1 MCRFKSGIILKDRV
15 FIPDYDSHTDM
26 LEELKIADTEDN
38 AKRLF
43 VRAELVPPDDDVF
56 TPVSS
61 WKYHVDQDI
70 LPDWYVTEVD
80 EMRMRE
86 AVTEWAKEH
95 IHIGEKIERI
105 DSGTHWIK
113 DCKVGNICGSAEVRR
128 IYGSAEVGY
137 IYDSA
142 KVRCIYGS
150 AKVGNIYDS
159 AKVGNICNSAEVGN
173 ICGSA
178 EVRRIYGSAKVGNI
192 CGSAEV
198 RCIYGSAEVGY
209 IYDSAKVRC
218 IYGSAKVGN
227 IYDSAKVG
235 NICNSAEVGNICGSA
250 KVGNIC
256 GSAEVENIYG
266 SAEVGYICDSAII
279 ETAKYYTWEHI
290 KSVCIKDEAVL
301 IDRYNNKIYHSG
313 AFETVIV
320 GGKKDE

>member
-113 DCKVGNICGSAEVRR
+113 DCKVGNICGSA
-128 IYGSAEVGY
+128 
-137 IYDSA
+137 

-150 AKVGNIYDS
+150 A
-159 AKVGNICNSAEVGN
+159 
-173 ICGSA
+173 
-178 EVRRIYGSAKVGNI
+178 EVRNIYGSAKVGNI

-198 RCIYGSAEVGY
+198 RCIYGSAKVGY
-209 IYDSAKVRC
+209 
-218 IYGSAKVGN
+218 
-227 IYDSAKVG
+227 
-235 NICNSAEVGNICGSA
+235 
-250 KVGNIC
+250 IC
-256 GSAEVENIYG
+256 GSAEVRYIYG
-266 SAEVGYICDSAII
+266 SAII
-279 ETAKYYTWEHI
+279 ETAKYSIWEHI

-320 GGKKDE
+320 RGKKK

>member
-70 LPDWYVTEVD
+70 LPDWYVAEVD
-80 EMRMRE
+80 ERRMRE

-128 IYGSAEVGY
+128 IYGSAKVGSICGSANVGSICGSAEVRNIRGSAEVG
-137 IYDSA
+137 
-142 KVRCIYGS
+142 R
-150 AKVGNIYDS
+150 
-159 AKVGNICNSAEVGN
+159 ICDSAEVGN

-178 EVRRIYGSAKVGNI
+178 EVRRIYGSAKVGSI
-192 CGSAEV
+192 
-198 RCIYGSAEVGY
+198 R
-209 IYDSAKVRC
+209 
-218 IYGSAKVGN
+218 GSAKVG
-227 IYDSAKVG
+227 S
-235 NICNSAEVGNICGSA
+235 ICGSA
-250 KVGNIC
+250 KVGSIC
-256 GSAEVENIYG
+256 GSAKVGSIRDSANVGSICD
-266 SAEVGYICDSAII
+266 SAEVGRICDSATI
-279 ETAKYYTWEHI
+279 ETAKYCTWEHI
-290 KSVCIKDEAVL
+290 KSVCINDEAVL

-320 GGKKDE
+320 GGKKK

>member
-43 VRAELVPPDDDVF
+43 VRAELVPPDNDVF

-80 EMRMRE
+80 ERRMRE

-113 DCKVGNICGSAEVRR
+113 DCKVGNICGSAEVRN
-128 IYGSAEVGY
+128 ICGSAEIEYICGSAEVGD
-137 IYDSA
+137 I
-142 KVRCIYGS
+142 RGS
-150 AKVGNIYDS
+150 AEIEYICGS

-173 ICGSA
+173 IYDSA
-178 EVRRIYGSAKVGNI
+178 KVGYIYGSAKVGNIFGSAKVENICGSAKVRNI

-198 RCIYGSAEVGY
+198 RCIYGSAKVGY
-209 IYDSAKVRC
+209 
-218 IYGSAKVGN
+218 IYGSAKVG
-227 IYDSAKVG
+227 Y
-235 NICNSAEVGNICGSA
+235 
-250 KVGNIC
+250 
-256 GSAEVENIYG
+256 IYG
-266 SAEVGYICDSAII
+266 SATI
-279 ETAKYYTWEHI
+279 EIFKYSIWKHI
-290 KSVCIKDEAVL
+290 KSVGIKDKAIL

-320 GGKKDE
+320 GGKKK

>member
-70 LPDWYVTEVD
+70 LPDWYVAEVD

-113 DCKVGNICGSAEVRR
+113 DCEVR
-128 IYGSAEVGY
+128 Y
-137 IYDSA
+137 
-142 KVRCIYGS
+142 
-150 AKVGNIYDS
+150 
-159 AKVGNICNSAEVGN
+159 
-173 ICGSA
+173 
-178 EVRRIYGSAKVGNI
+178 
-192 CGSAEV
+192 
-198 RCIYGSAEVGY
+198 
-209 IYDSAKVRC
+209 
-218 IYGSAKVGN
+218 
-227 IYDSAKVG
+227 
-235 NICNSAEVGNICGSA
+235 ICGSA
-250 KVGNIC
+250 KVKYICGSTKVGNIC
-256 GSAEVENIYG
+256 DSAK
-266 SAEVGYICDSAII
+266 VGYICDSAEVRYIRGSAII

-320 GGKKDE
+320 GGKKK

>member
-43 VRAELVPPDDDVF
+43 VRAELVPPDNDVF

-80 EMRMRE
+80 ERRMRE

-113 DCKVGNICGSAEVRR
+113 DCKVGNICGSAEVRN
-128 IYGSAEVGY
+128 ICGSAEIEYICGSAEVGDIRGSAEIEY
-137 IYDSA
+137 ICGSA
-142 KVRCIYGS
+142 KVGNICHS
-150 AKVGNIYDS
+150 AEVGNIYDS
-159 AKVGNICNSAEVGN
+159 AKVGY
-173 ICGSA
+173 
-178 EVRRIYGSAKVGNI
+178 IYGSAKVGNIFGSAKVENICGSAKVRNI

-198 RCIYGSAEVGY
+198 RCIYGSAKVGY
-209 IYDSAKVRC
+209 
-218 IYGSAKVGN
+218 IYGSAKVG
-227 IYDSAKVG
+227 Y
-235 NICNSAEVGNICGSA
+235 
-250 KVGNIC
+250 
-256 GSAEVENIYG
+256 IYG
-266 SAEVGYICDSAII
+266 SATI
-279 ETAKYYTWEHI
+279 EIFKYSIWKHI
-290 KSVCIKDEAVL
+290 KSVGIKDKAIL

-320 GGKKDE
+320 GGKKK

>member
-70 LPDWYVTEVD
+70 LPDWYVAEVD
-80 EMRMRE
+80 ERRMRE

-128 IYGSAEVGY
+128 I
-137 IYDSA
+137 
-142 KVRCIYGS
+142 CGS
-150 AKVGNIYDS
+150 AKVGSIRDS
-159 AKVGNICNSAEVGN
+159 ANVGS

-178 EVRRIYGSAKVGNI
+178 EVGR
-192 CGSAEV
+192 
-198 RCIYGSAEVGY
+198 
-209 IYDSAKVRC
+209 
-218 IYGSAKVGN
+218 
-227 IYDSAKVG
+227 
-235 NICNSAEVGNICGSA
+235 
-250 KVGNIC
+250 
-256 GSAEVENIYG
+256 
-266 SAEVGYICDSAII
+266 ICDSATI
-279 ETAKYYTWEHI
+279 ETAKYCTWEHI
-290 KSVCIKDEAVL
+290 KSVCINDEAVL

-320 GGKKDE
+320 GGKKK

>member
-15 FIPDYDSHTDM
+15 FIPDYDSHMDM

-70 LPDWYVTEVD
+70 LPDWYVAEVD
-80 EMRMRE
+80 ERRMRE

-113 DCKVGNICGSAEVRR
+113 DCKVGNICGSA
-128 IYGSAEVGY
+128 
-137 IYDSA
+137 
-142 KVRCIYGS
+142 KVRYIYGS
-150 AKVGNIYDS
+150 AKV
-159 AKVGNICNSAEVGN
+159 E
-173 ICGSA
+173 
-178 EVRRIYGSAKVGNI
+178 
-192 CGSAEV
+192 
-198 RCIYGSAEVGY
+198 
-209 IYDSAKVRC
+209 
-218 IYGSAKVGN
+218 
-227 IYDSAKVG
+227 
-235 NICNSAEVGNICGSA
+235 
-250 KVGNIC
+250 NIC
-256 GSAEVENIYG
+256 GSAEVENIYD
-266 SAEVGYICDSAII
+266 SAKVRCIYDSAKVGYIYGSAKVGNIYGSATI
-279 ETAKYYTWEHI
+279 ETPKCSIWKHI
-290 KSVCIKDEAVL
+290 KSVCIKEKAVL

-320 GGKKDE
+320 GGKKK